1 METASSQA
9 KLIPDIEREPRK
21 LKFVAYGQPEP
32 QGSVTAFPVPFKGV
46 PRGAKCRACG
56 LLLANW
62 RLTSDNPDLKKWR
75 KTVEAAAVGE
85 LFLSEAN
92 EQTRWPIKKEA
103 AVSVNFRFYL
113 DRGVTVKRTYPSVKP
128 DVDKLVR
135 ACLDALT
142 GTLWEEDSQVV
153 TVWADKLYAAG
164 VYRDGPRVE
173 VSVLELIG

>member
-1 METASSQA
+1 MSTQA
-9 KLIPDIEREPRK
+9 KLIHDLEREPRK
-21 LKFVAYGQPEP
+21 LKFVVYGQPEP
-32 QGSVTAFPVPFKGV
+32 QGSATVFPVPFKGV
-46 PRGAKCRACG
+46 PKGAKCRACG

-75 KTVEAAAVGE
+75 KTVEAAATGE
-85 LFLSEAN
+85 LFLTETN
-92 EQTRWPIKKEA
+92 EQARWPIAKET
-103 AVSVNFRFYL
+103 AVSVNLRFYL
-113 DRGVTVKRTYPSVKP
+113 DRGVSVKRNYPCVKP

-153 TVWADKLYAAG
+153 TVFADKLYAAG

-173 VSVLELIG
+173 VSVLELMG